1 MTGTK
6 LRTHYSSEITPKDD
20 GKSVTVAGWVHEVR
34 DLGGLTFVVLRDRDG
49 TMQVTLTKNKVKDE
63 LFDVTRGLSR
73 ESVVSISGVVKR
85 EKKAPNGY
93 EIIPNEILVLGSA
106 KSPLPLDVTGKVGAD
121 LDTRLDARFMD
132 LRRAEI
138 QPVFKIRH
146 HMLTAIRDF
155 LESKDFVEI
164 QTPKIVA
171 TATEGGTALFPITYF
186 EREAFLGQS
195 PQLYKQTMMAT
206 GLDRVYEI
214 GPIFRAEEH
223 DTRKHLNE
231 VTSID
236 VEASFVTHEEVMSI
250 LEETVKSVYVHVLK
264 HCARE
269 LETIGVTLSVP
280 KTPFRR
286 LDYER
291 ALEIAK
297 KHDEC
302 KDMEWG
308 DDIDTAAEKAIG
320 EKLREHYFIV
330 NWPAELK
337 PYYVQPYDDKPE
349 ICKAFDLMHPQVEL
363 ASGSQRVHSYDL
375 LVKRIEAQGL
385 APEGFEFY
393 LDAFRYGMPPHAGW
407 GMGVERLLMSMLGLA
422 NIREAILFPRDR
434 RRLSP

>member
-1 MTGTK
+1 M
-6 LRTHYSSEITPKDD
+6 LRTHYSSEITPNDD
-20 GKSVTVAGWVHEVR
+20 GKNVTVAGWIHEVR

-49 TMQVTLTKNKVKDE
+49 MMQVTLVKKKVKVE
-63 LFDVTRGLSR
+63 LFKMARSLSR
-73 ESVVSISGVVKR
+73 ESVVSISGAVKR
-85 EKKAPNGY
+85 EEKAPNGY
-93 EIIPNEILVLGSA
+93 EIIPNEILVLSKA

-132 LRRAEI
+132 LRRREI
-138 QPVFKIRH
+138 QPMFKIRH
-146 HMLTAIRDF
+146 HVLTAARDF
-155 LESKDFVEI
+155 LESKDFIEI

-195 PQLYKQTMMAT
+195 PQLYKQIMMAT
-206 GLDRVYEI
+206 GLDRVYEV

-236 VEASFVTHEEVMSI
+236 VEASFVTHEEVMSM
-250 LEETVKSVYVHVLK
+250 LEETVKHVYAHVLK
-264 HCARE
+264 HCGGE
-269 LETIGVTLSVP
+269 LDTMGIDLQVP
-280 KTPFRR
+280 KTPFKR
-286 LDYER
+286 LRYED
-291 ALEIAK
+291 ALDLAR
-297 KHDEC
+297 KHEEC
-302 KDMEWG
+302 KDMGWG
-308 DDIDTAAEKAIG
+308 DDLDTAAEKAIG
-320 EKLREHYFIV
+320 EEVGEHYFIV
-330 NWPAELK
+330 NWPTEIK

-349 ICKAFDLMHPQVEL
+349 ICKAFDLMHPKVEL

-375 LVKRIEAQGL
+375 LVKRIKAQGL
-385 APEGFEFY
+385 DPEGFEFY

-422 NIREAILFPRDR
+422 NIRETVLFPRDR